1 MQTGRSV
8 CSWTS
13 RTASDRSVGLV
24 DERDAHVDVEDM
36 GAARDLLLDVDDD
49 LREIAAAKLLRER
62 LSAGRVDA
70 LADDA
75 ERLVGA
81 DDDFSRR

>member
-8 CSWTS
+8 CSCTS
-13 RTASDRSVGLV
+13 RTASERSCGLV
-24 DERDAHVDVEDM
+24 GERHAHVHVEDV
-36 GAARDLLLDVDDD
+36 GAAGDLLLDVGDD
-49 LREIAAAKLLRER
+49 LREIACPKLLRER
-62 LSAGRVDA
+62 LAARRVDA

-81 DDDFSRR
+81 DDDFARR